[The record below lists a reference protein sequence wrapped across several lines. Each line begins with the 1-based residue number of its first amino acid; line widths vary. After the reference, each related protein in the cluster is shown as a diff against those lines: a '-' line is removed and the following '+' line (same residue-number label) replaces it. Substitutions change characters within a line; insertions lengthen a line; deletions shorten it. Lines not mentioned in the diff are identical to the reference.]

1 MLVPSS
7 TMMSFPAST
16 VSRPL
21 EAPGGR
27 AGRFMRPPLKVM
39 SPVACSRMF
48 VWPAKPENE
57 VIVRSSPK
65 TVDEAAVIRQRSR

>member
-1 MLVPSS
+1 
-7 TMMSFPAST
+7 
-16 VSRPL
+16 
-21 EAPGGR
+21 
-27 AGRFMRPPLKVM
+27 MRPPLKVM

-65 TVDEAAVIRQRSR
+65 TVDEAAVIKAKEQMIVLPIRFIMLM